1 MEIVANKEKPGLP
14 RNLLTNS
21 DGPNIN
27 ENSVCRDFVCSPCF
41 GALMAIESVFPDCEP
56 ALCEISH
63 QFSRFFF
70 GSCKIADFHSH
81 FLVLG
86 GSLIM
91 KKKPLTPQAPR
102 SGAKNMAKNDEKLCL
117 LQFGACGSGR
127 FSQPA
132 RYRVSCGL
140 EMDVEVL
147 SVTFV
152 AFWAPRLGA
161 RPSKTPHEVVSWRC
175 RLASGG
181 KLASDLLFTSTRVHS
196 NQSF

>member
-63 QFSRFFF
+63 QFFRKKLEVARSQIFTAIFWF
-70 GSCKIADFHSH
+70 W
-81 FLVLG
+81 G
-86 GSLIM
+86 GSLII

-102 SGAKNMAKNDEKLCL
+102 SGAKNIAKNDEKPYL
-117 LQFGACGSGR
+117 LQFGA
-127 FSQPA
+127 
-132 RYRVSCGL
+132 
-140 EMDVEVL
+140 
-147 SVTFV
+147 
-152 AFWAPRLGA
+152 
-161 RPSKTPHEVVSWRC
+161 
-175 RLASGG
+175 
-181 KLASDLLFTSTRVHS
+181 
-196 NQSF
+196 

>member
-1 MEIVANKEKPGLP
+1 
-14 RNLLTNS
+14 
-21 DGPNIN
+21 
-27 ENSVCRDFVCSPCF
+27 
-41 GALMAIESVFPDCEP
+41 
-56 ALCEISH
+56 
-63 QFSRFFF
+63 
-70 GSCKIADFHSH
+70 
-81 FLVLG
+81 
-86 GSLIM
+86 
-91 KKKPLTPQAPR
+91 
-102 SGAKNMAKNDEKLCL
+102 MAKNDEKPGL

-132 RYRVSCGL
+132 CYRVSCGL

-175 RLASGG
+175 RLASSG

>member
-1 MEIVANKEKPGLP
+1 MRIQCAAILFVLLVSVLSWLLKMYSQIANPHFAKFHTNFSEK
-14 RNLLTNS
+14 
-21 DGPNIN
+21 
-27 ENSVCRDFVCSPCF
+27 
-41 GALMAIESVFPDCEP
+41 
-56 ALCEISH
+56 
-63 QFSRFFF
+63 F

-86 GSLIM
+86 GSLII

-102 SGAKNMAKNDEKLCL
+102 SGAKNMAKNDEKPGL
-117 LQFGACGSGR
+117 LQLGACGSGR

-140 EMDVEVL
+140 EMDVEML
-147 SVTFV
+147 SATFV

-181 KLASDLLFTSTRVHS
+181 KLASDPLFTSTRVHS

>member
-63 QFSRFFF
+63 QFFRFFF

-86 GSLIM
+86 GSLII
-91 KKKPLTPQAPR
+91 KKETFNPPSSAQRSEKYGQKRRKTRSFTVRGVWQRPFLTA
-102 SGAKNMAKNDEKLCL
+102 SAL
-117 LQFGACGSGR
+117 S
-127 FSQPA
+127 
-132 RYRVSCGL
+132 RV
-140 EMDVEVL
+140 M
-147 SVTFV
+147 
-152 AFWAPRLGA
+152 WA
-161 RPSKTPHEVVSWRC
+161 
-175 RLASGG
+175 
-181 KLASDLLFTSTRVHS
+181 
-196 NQSF
+196 

>member
-41 GALMAIESVFPDCEP
+41 GVLMAIKNVFPDCEP

-63 QFSRFFF
+63 QFFRFFF

-86 GSLIM
+86 GSLII

-102 SGAKNMAKNDEKLCL
+102 SGAKNMAKNDEKTRS
-117 LQFGACGSGR
+117 FT
-127 FSQPA
+127 A
-132 RYRVSCGL
+132 RGVWQRPFLTASALSRV
-140 EMDVEVL
+140 M
-147 SVTFV
+147 
-152 AFWAPRLGA
+152 WA
-161 RPSKTPHEVVSWRC
+161 
-175 RLASGG
+175 
-181 KLASDLLFTSTRVHS
+181 
-196 NQSF
+196 

>member
-1 MEIVANKEKPGLP
+1 MHDVPFSVVPWAIICLCPHGELALCDFSHDFPPHFFGKRKTL
-14 RNLLTNS
+14 RT
-21 DGPNIN
+21 PNGFC
-27 ENSVCRDFVCSPCF
+27 ENSNY
-41 GALMAIESVFPDCEP
+41 
-56 ALCEISH
+56 
-63 QFSRFFF
+63 
-70 GSCKIADFHSH
+70 
-81 FLVLG
+81 
-86 GSLIM
+86 LIL

-102 SGAKNMAKNDEKLCL
+102 SGAKNMAKNDEKPGL
-117 LQFGACGSGR
+117 LQLGACGSGR

-147 SVTFV
+147 SVAFV

-181 KLASDLLFTSTRVHS
+181 KLASDPLFTSTRVHS

>member
-41 GALMAIESVFPDCEP
+41 GALMAIKNVFPDCEP

-63 QFSRFFF
+63 QFFRKKF

-86 GSLIM
+86 GSLII

-102 SGAKNMAKNDEKLCL
+102 SGAKIWSKIMKNRIVRC
-117 LQFGACGSGR
+117 SGR
-127 FSQPA
+127 LAGAFAHRQ
-132 RYRVSCGL
+132 RV
-140 EMDVEVL
+140 
-147 SVTFV
+147 V
-152 AFWAPRLGA
+152 ALHGP
-161 RPSKTPHEVVSWRC
+161 PIM
-175 RLASGG
+175 SGG
-181 KLASDLLFTSTRVHS
+181 TDWHDTQL
-196 NQSF
+196 

>member
-63 QFSRFFF
+63 QFFRKKF

-86 GSLIM
+86 GSLII
-91 KKKPLTPQAPR
+91 KKETFNPPSSAQRPQ
-102 SGAKNMAKNDEKLCL
+102 NMVQNDENQVFRC
-117 LQFGACGSGR
+117 SGR
-127 FSQPA
+127 VAVPVAHCQRAIA
-132 RYRVSCGL
+132 RHGHLRN
-140 EMDVEVL
+140 
-147 SVTFV
+147 SVG
-152 AFWAPRLGA
+152 R
-161 RPSKTPHEVVSWRC
+161 
-175 RLASGG
+175 GG
-181 KLASDLLFTSTRVHS
+181 NWLWKCSV
-196 NQSF
+196 